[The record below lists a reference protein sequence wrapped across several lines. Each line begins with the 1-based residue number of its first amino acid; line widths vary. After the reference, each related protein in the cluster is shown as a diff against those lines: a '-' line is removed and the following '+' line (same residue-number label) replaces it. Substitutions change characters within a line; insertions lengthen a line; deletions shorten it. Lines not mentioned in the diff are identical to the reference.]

1 MLMKKLLK
9 RKSQNKIFSII
20 VTFYNDKEYIEG
32 CLQRLANQ
40 SSNVLPYMEIIV
52 VDNNSKEAETKF
64 LKKCIKKF
72 KKYMDIYYVFGDEFQ
87 SCGYARNV
95 GLEQA
100 TGEYVY
106 FLDCDDVIT
115 ADAFQEFYNAYSA
128 IKEVGIQYYPYIQ
141 ATQHWIKQDGVFH
154 IVNTSQHYIDV
165 SIHSKMFSK
174 ALLDT
179 YNIRFPVRYYH
190 EDRVL
195 MYEVME
201 IIYSNKDLHIFTIEK
216 PLYYYIE
223 RPNSIL
229 TTKNNFSKETQNL
242 KDMLQAGNDYVL
254 FCQQWQLGLNL
265 GHIVEI
271 IAFATTML
279 SQYQGNIDVLD
290 KEILQLLI
298 AVNKYFN
305 ISLDNILTDVAKI
318 NECSK
323 DEVKQLFYK
332 MYKRTE

>member
-1 MLMKKLLK
+1 MLMEKLLK
-9 RKSQNKIFSII
+9 RKSQNKIFSIV

-40 SSNVLPYMEIIV
+40 SSTVLPYMEIII

-72 KKYMDIYYVFGDEFQ
+72 KKYMDISYIFGDEFQ

-106 FLDCDDVIT
+106 FLDCDDIVT
-115 ADAFQEFYNAYSA
+115 TDAFQEFYNAYLA
-128 IKEVGIQYYPYIQ
+128 IQEVGIQYYPYIQ
-141 ATQHWIKQDGVFH
+141 ATQYWIRQDGVFQ
-154 IVNTSQHYIDV
+154 IANTSQHFIDK

-229 TTKNNFSKETQNL
+229 TTKNSFSKETQNL
-242 KDMLQAGNDYVL
+242 KDMLQAGNDYIL
-254 FCQQWQLGLNL
+254 FCQQWRLGLNIGL
-265 GHIVEI
+265 I
-271 IAFATTML
+271 IDIIGPVTTML
-279 SQYQGNIDVLD
+279 FQYQGNINVLD

-298 AVNKYFN
+298 AINKYFN
-305 ISLDNILTDVAKI
+305 VSLDDIVIEVAKTNGYSEDDI
-318 NECSK
+318 K
-323 DEVKQLFYK
+323 KLFYK
-332 MYKRTE
+332 IYKRNK